1 MASGPMM
8 ASGPKNDGYKER
20 EAITGMRRSVVE
32 GTRAEGAG
40 SALLLLRPA
49 YQLLSVSSLHSTTPV
64 F

>member
-20 EAITGMRRSVVE
+20 EAITGMRSVVE

-49 YQLLSVSSLHSTTPV
+49 YQLLSVSSLHSTPV

>member
-1 MASGPMM
+1 M

-32 GTRAEGAG
+32 GTRAEVAG

-49 YQLLSVSSLHSTTPV
+49 YQLLSVSSLHSTPV